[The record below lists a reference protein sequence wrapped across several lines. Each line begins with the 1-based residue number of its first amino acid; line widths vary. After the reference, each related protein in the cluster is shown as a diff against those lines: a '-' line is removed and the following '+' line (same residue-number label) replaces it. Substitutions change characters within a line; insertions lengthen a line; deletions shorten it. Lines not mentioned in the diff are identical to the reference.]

1 MESETSES
9 TKKVESRKQKVGPLN
24 LSQVSEGALVR
35 LLKSTCEGGVFPPG
49 TTKEERRLLGEM
61 KDYLVYRTRARNR
74 SDPKA
79 YEHERNELIKYA
91 WEIALL
97 KAAQCDYPVDVMN
110 LRRDRQRQFFSEAMD
125 VLATVTLGARHT
137 WLERELAGVKD
148 YINMFMAEVKTLK
161 GAA

>member
-1 MESETSES
+1 M
-9 TKKVESRKQKVGPLN
+9 
-24 LSQVSEGALVR
+24 
-35 LLKSTCEGGVFPPG
+35 
-49 TTKEERRLLGEM
+49 GEM

-97 KAAQCDYPVDVMN
+97 KADQFDYPVDEMN

-137 WLERELAGVKD
+137 WLERELAGDKD
-148 YINMFMAEVKTLK
+148 YINKFMAEVKTLK